1 MPTNIPDVTQK
12 LKRNFWPTEY
22 FSMDTKHFTAKND
35 PRRKQSTISRIV
47 KNIFKK
53 IIISKP
59 ETQSMDIDVQS
70 HIRVAY

>member
-47 KNIFKK
+47 KKDKNKSAETNLYKLQELF
-53 IIISKP
+53 IIL
-59 ETQSMDIDVQS
+59 
-70 HIRVAY
+70 